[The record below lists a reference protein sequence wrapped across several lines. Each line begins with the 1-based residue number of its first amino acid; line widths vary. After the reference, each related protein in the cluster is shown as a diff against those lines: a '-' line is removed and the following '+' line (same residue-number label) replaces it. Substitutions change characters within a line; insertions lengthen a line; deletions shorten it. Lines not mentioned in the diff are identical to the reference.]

1 MRKAGLLGK
10 KPLTATRR
18 MLETAKKDTGTERRA
33 GRWDGIDTYTEY
45 ESRYYFRAMTSANR
59 EILEVDLFT
68 RRDLAFGRKDPRFRI
83 FLDREKKDFAS
94 WDMVHEKWSSAKIDM
109 LETCDDRYSYSYR
122 GRNHASKETL
132 GMVNRY
138 LYTGCMNDVETAVL
152 DFQAGIRKTELSQKH
167 RLVTDAIDSY
177 MDMVPDSLPA
187 DWMKFVNDRVL
198 EHSVFYTKETRTGYC
213 THCRL
218 HVPVPDGVRHGQ
230 TGRCR
235 QCGCSATYRSWKKQ
249 QHTEYRTTAAILQK
263 CTDGVHYVY
272 RQFRV
277 AMSAYRK
284 DYYVPGITLH
294 EDQRVLFVMGR
305 MQQTMRI
312 YEWGQFRYTGIRRW
326 CEGGTVNRYRC
337 GCGNYGYADSVL
349 YTGNIKK
356 LLKGT
361 PLQYVPAAEIVKGMG
376 TERINVMRLLD
387 DMETG
392 FPYEAFWKMGL
403 RRFVRE
409 RIAKDFG
416 NGLAEVS
423 RPQAGMKPWTLL
435 GMTKENIRQAARLD
449 ATDQQVRIIQK
460 AAGMGVCLE
469 DRQVEWFDRHTG
481 VHCILDYI
489 NVQTPNR
496 IIRYLRV
503 QTDAGEGG
511 SCGEF
516 LRLWTDYL
524 DMARRLGWDLHDR
537 SVFFP
542 QDMTRAHDEAAAVLT
557 AKEDRADAERMRAK
571 DDIMRRK
578 AAEIRKAFCYSDD
591 DFLIKVPECYLDF
604 KHEGHAQ
611 HNCVATYYDRVLGGR
626 CIILFI
632 RRRQEP
638 DRSFCTVEIQ
648 EYGGG
653 FRVVQN
659 RTAYNREAPEGVRVF
674 LEKAVREARK
684 TADRMMKKQVE
695 IRVGTAG

>member
-177 MDMVPDSLPA
+177 MGMVPDSLPA

-312 YEWGQFRYTGIRRW
+312 YEWGLFRHTGISRW

-392 FPYEAFWKMGL
+392 FPYEALWKMGL
-403 RRFVRE
+403 RRCVRE
-409 RIAKDFG
+409 
-416 NGLAEVS
+416 
-423 RPQAGMKPWTLL
+423 
-435 GMTKENIRQAARLD
+435 IRQAARLD

-496 IIRYLRV
+496 IIRYLCG
-503 QTDAGEGG
+503 AGVDD
-511 SCGEF
+511 SHGEF

-524 DMARRLGWDLHDR
+524 GMAREMGWNLHDR

-578 AAEIRKAFCYSDD
+578 AAEIREAVCYSDD

>member
-10 KPLTATRR
+10 KPLTATRK
-18 MLETAKKDTGTERRA
+18 MLETARRDTGTEKRA
-33 GRWDGIDTYTEY
+33 ERWYGSIDTYTEY
-45 ESRYYFRAMTSANR
+45 ESRYYFRAMISANR

-68 RRDLAFGRKDPRFRI
+68 RRDLASGRKDPRFRI
-83 FLDREKKDFAS
+83 FLDRERKDFAS
-94 WDMVHEKWSSAKIDM
+94 WDVVNEKWSSAKIDM
-109 LETCDDRYSYSYR
+109 LETCDGRYSYSCR

-132 GMVNRY
+132 GTVNRY

-152 DFQAGIRKTELSQKH
+152 DFQAKIRKTELAQKH
-167 RLVTDAIDSY
+167 RLATDAIDSY
-177 MDMVPDSLPA
+177 MSMVPDSLPV
-187 DWMKFVNDRVL
+187 DWMKFINDRVL
-198 EHSVFYTKETRTGYC
+198 EHSVFYTKGTRTGYC

-218 HVPVPDGVRHGQ
+218 HVPIPDGVRHNQ

-249 QHTEYRTTAAILQK
+249 QHTEYHTTAAILQK

-277 AMSAYRK
+277 AMRTHRR
-284 DYYVPGITLH
+284 DYYVPEISLH
-294 EDQRVLFVMGR
+294 EDQRILFVIGR
-305 MQQTMRI
+305 VGGTMRS
-312 YEWGQFRYTGIRRW
+312 YEWGQFRYTGMRRW
-326 CEGGTVNRYRC
+326 CEGGTVNRYGC

-356 LLKGT
+356 LLKDT
-361 PLQYVPAAEIVKGMG
+361 PLQYVPTAEIVKGMG
-376 TERINVMRLLD
+376 TERINVMKLLD
-387 DMETG
+387 DMEMG

-409 RIAKDFG
+409 RIAKDFR

-423 RPQAGMKPWTLL
+423 RPQTGMKPWTLL

-496 IIRYLRV
+496 IIRYLCG
-503 QTDAGEGG
+503 AGVDD
-511 SCGEF
+511 SHGEF

-524 DMARRLGWDLHDR
+524 GMAREMGWNLHDR

-542 QDMTRAHDEAAAVLT
+542 QDMTRAHDEAVAVLT

-648 EYGGG
+648 EYGGD
-653 FRVVQN
+653 FLVMQN

-684 TADRMMKKQVE
+684 TADRMMKEQVE